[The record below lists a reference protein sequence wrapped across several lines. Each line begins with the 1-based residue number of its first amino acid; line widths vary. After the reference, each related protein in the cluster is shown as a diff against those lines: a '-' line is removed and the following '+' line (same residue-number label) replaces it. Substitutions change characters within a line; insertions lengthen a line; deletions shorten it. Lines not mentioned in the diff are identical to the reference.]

1 MTTKNKWQTALF
13 AATALATG
21 TVSAMA
27 ADPAPAAP
35 AAWIDTMK
43 FGLQIE
49 GGVMGNPASPTHGSG
64 GNFGQLFTDKAN
76 DPLLNQVLF
85 GVGRPLD
92 PKATGYDFGFKLQG
106 MFGTDARYTRWYNF
120 GTGQTGRYQA
130 DLVEANVL
138 LHAPVLTEGGIDFKA
153 GMYSTP
159 MGAETIDPSTNV
171 FYSKSYIFNFGL
183 PLKHTGLLTTTHATD
198 MIDIYLGVDSGV
210 NTTVG
215 PYTGDNNSSYSGMVG
230 FGLNLL
236 DGNLTVLALSHIGP
250 EDTGKALA
258 AGGGFV
264 PLANRYNRYINDVVV
279 TWKATDKW
287 TLITELNYVA
297 DETPAFNKPT
307 AFGIAQYA
315 TYAVSDSLSAS
326 VRGEIFNDDKN
337 FYVAAFPG
345 NNDFNNAF
353 SGRPATVIGVNSTK
367 GTTYGALTLGVT
379 YKPALDDYKVP
390 GTLMIRPELRYDAAL
405 NSNKPY
411 NGGKD
416 SGQFTIGADVV
427 LTF

>member
-1 MTTKNKWQTALF
+1 MTTKNKWQTALL
-13 AATALATG
+13 AVTALATG
-21 TVSAMA
+21 TVAAMA
-27 ADPAPAAP
+27 ADTTPAAP
-35 AAWIDTMK
+35 AAWVDGVK
-43 FGLQIE
+43 LGLQIE
-49 GGVMGNPASPTHGSG
+49 GGILGNPASPGTGSG

-76 DPLLNQVLF
+76 DAMLNQVLF
-85 GVGRPLD
+85 GIGRPLD

-120 GTGQTGRYQA
+120 GTGQTSRYQA
-130 DLVEANVL
+130 DLVEANFV
-138 LHAPVLTEGGIDFKA
+138 LHAPLLTEGGIDFKA
-153 GMYSTP
+153 GMYTTP

-183 PLKHTGLLTTTHATD
+183 PLKHTGLMSITHATD
-198 MIDIYLGVDSGV
+198 VVDVVLGVDTGV

-215 PYTGDNNSSYSGMVG
+215 PYTGDNNSSASFLLG

-236 DGNLTVLALSHIGP
+236 DGNLTILGTSHIGP
-250 EDTGKALA
+250 EDTGKRLA
-258 AGGGFV
+258 PGGSFV
-264 PLANRYNRYINDVVV
+264 GWANRYNRYINDIVV

-287 TLITELNYVA
+287 TLITELNYIA

-307 AFGIAQYA
+307 AFGFAQYA

-337 FYVAAFPG
+337 FYVGAFPG

-353 SGRPATVIGVNSTK
+353 SGRPATVIGVASTK

-390 GTLMIRPELRYDAAL
+390 GTLMIRPEIRYDAAL

-411 NGGKD
+411 NAGKD